1 MSSKNVIV
9 KGESSELKDSNL
21 NTAVKPKSSW
31 VTIENSKA
39 VSIGMSDVSSVKTG
53 VIIQHDAVVPLKYT
67 DYPPFSAEQRARVN
81 DTYKSIADNM
91 SDTKMAKIIQDQFL
105 NDITAKSESYLERVE
120 DGEDIDDIRTEQAE
134 FLNGLID
141 GILGEEGVINTI
153 NTSKADAEEE
163 MKEIVSKIII
173 DLIKSK
179 ELSINI
185 NKIDSI
191 NNDNIAAKIV
201 ISQGNEVIYEG
212 EEVVLWEFTDTQT
225 STLTP

>member
-9 KGESSELKDSNL
+9 KGQSSELKDTNL

-67 DYPPFSAEQRARVN
+67 DYPPFSAEQRTRVN

-91 SDTKMAKIIQDQFL
+91 SDTKMAEIIQDQFL

-120 DGEDIDDIRTEQAE
+120 DGEDIEDIRTEQAD
-134 FLNGLID
+134 FLNGLIEQTLTS
-141 GILGEEGVINTI
+141 IETI
-153 NTSKADAEEE
+153 NKSKADAENE
-163 MKEIVSKIII
+163 MKDIVSKIII
-173 DLIKSK
+173 DLIKSR

-191 NNDNIAAKIV
+191 NNDKIAAKIV
-201 ISQGNEVIYEG
+201 ITQGKDDVLLYEG

-225 STLTP
+225 STPTP